1 MISRLT
7 AFAATFAV
15 LATASI
21 AFAAS
26 AQHEHLANA
35 ANVANAKSLPVVQL
49 ETIVVIGHRAN
60 LADK

>member
-7 AFAATFAV
+7 AIAATFAV

-26 AQHEHLANA
+26 SHLDETPA
-35 ANVANAKSLPVVQL
+35 ASTAAKQVRVIELPRV
-49 ETIVVIGHRAN
+49 TIVAKRLPQA
-60 LADK
+60 AR

>member
-7 AFAATFAV
+7 AIAATFAV

-26 AQHEHLANA
+26 SHQA
-35 ANVANAKSLPVVQL
+35 ATDAAATSAKAVRIVQL
-49 ETIVVIGHRAN
+49 QTVTIVAKRIR
-60 LADK
+60 

>member
-7 AFAATFAV
+7 ACAATFAV

-26 AQHEHLANA
+26 TQHSPLASTSVA
-35 ANVANAKSLPVVQL
+35 AKPVRIVQL
-49 ETIVVIGHRAN
+49 ERVTITAKR
-60 LADK
+60 LAPEAR